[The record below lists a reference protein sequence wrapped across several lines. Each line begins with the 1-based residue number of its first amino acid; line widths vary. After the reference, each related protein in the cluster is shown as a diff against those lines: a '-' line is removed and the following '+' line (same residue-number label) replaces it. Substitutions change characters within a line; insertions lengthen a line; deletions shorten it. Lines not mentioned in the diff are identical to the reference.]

1 MIDWSAGS
9 TGVGDVLGVEVGL
22 GLGARSGLLLSDA
35 DGLGTVK
42 GSLTVG
48 DGAKLVDIGVV
59 FVFSEACVF
68 HRSDQG
74 AILINA

>member
-9 TGVGDVLGVEVGL
+9 TGVGVVLGVGL
-22 GLGARSGLLLSDA
+22 GLGLRSGLLLSDA

-48 DGAKLVDIGVV
+48 DGAKSVDIGAV

-68 HRSDQG
+68 HRSDHG